1 MILIG
6 MLDSPYV
13 RRVAISLKLMGL
25 PFEHRSLSVFR
36 TYDEFRAINPVV
48 KSPSFVCDDG
58 TVLMDSTLIL
68 DYLEHCVAGARRLM
82 PEGGEARRE
91 ALRLIGLAMAA
102 NEKCVQL
109 YYEKAMRP
117 EDKRHMPWLERV
129 TQQAHEAFTLLEK
142 ACGDRASWLQGDR
155 PNAADVA
162 VAVAW
167 RFSQIYDAAEIDAAK
182 YPALVAYTARAETH
196 PAFASTPIE

>member
-1 MILIG
+1 
-6 MLDSPYV
+6 
-13 RRVAISLKLMGL
+13 
-25 PFEHRSLSVFR
+25 
-36 TYDEFRAINPVV
+36 
-48 KSPSFVCDDG
+48 
-58 TVLMDSTLIL
+58 
-68 DYLEHCVAGARRLM
+68 
-82 PEGGEARRE
+82 
-91 ALRLIGLAMAA
+91 
-102 NEKCVQL
+102 
-109 YYEKAMRP
+109 MRP

-167 RFSQIYDAAEIDAAK
+167 RFSQIYTAAEIDAAK
-182 YPALVAYTARAETH
+182 FPALVAYTARAETH